1 MRKHYL
7 IIFVLLLV
15 INGLL
20 RKFVFG
26 PEWQD
31 CNLLINV
38 FIALILTSIY
48 IIIEKFVFFI
58 INKDRKNK
66 K

>member
-1 MRKHYL
+1 MRKHYF
-7 IIFVLLLV
+7 IIFLLLLV
-15 INGLL
+15 VNGLL

-31 CNLLINV
+31 GNLLINV

-48 IIIEKFVFFI
+48 IVIEKFVFFI
-58 INKDRKNK
+58 INKNRKNK